1 MRIRKYGLELK
12 RLQRNDLEEVRL
24 NRNSPHIRMRM
35 EFQEEITPKMQLEWF
50 EKIDTIYNNYFV
62 ISIDGKKI
70 GLIHGKDTDF
80 EKRCSEGG
88 LFIWDENFVGTHIP
102 MLASVILAD
111 LNFIINEFN
120 FNYIKVKK
128 DNLRA
133 LAYNRALGYRIREDL
148 PCHPEFQMLAIT
160 KEEYLEWINK
170 YRKYLGQLT
179 GDTMPLQWSELDFS
193 IYSKEEIDRL
203 FLALPEFLSSKI
215 KNHLELFPFAFP
227 LK

>member
-1 MRIRKYGLELK
+1 
-12 RLQRNDLEEVRL
+12 
-24 NRNSPHIRMRM
+24 
-35 EFQEEITPKMQLEWF
+35 
-50 EKIDTIYNNYFV
+50 
-62 ISIDGKKI
+62 
-70 GLIHGKDTDF
+70 
-80 EKRCSEGG
+80 
-88 LFIWDENFVGTHIP
+88 
-102 MLASVILAD
+102 LAD